1 MAILRKSRRHS
12 RNSWRQCSIF
22 AGIGLI

>member
-1 MAILRKSRRHS
+1 MAILRKSRRHR